1 VAIGTAVLAVA
12 LAGAA
17 PASEGI
23 VEISQTR
30 ALAGGVTPGDAPGFP
45 VTLGAAGSYRLASN
59 LNLTGATI
67 AISVEAD
74 DVALDLN
81 GFALFGAG
89 PGSLGISI
97 VGRRDVL
104 VRDGSIVGFGAGIR
118 EQSDAGRRHRVLR
131 VRLRENLSG
140 IWLPGAEHRVEDCT
154 VIGLR
159 DPFAPGSGI
168 EAGERSA
175 VRGNVSSFNDY
186 AGISLVGGVVA
197 ENVAYRNGDP
207 DDPLFPQGPGISA
220 GAADA
225 VRNVAYG
232 NVEFGISAGGSAIGN
247 VSAQNGGGGL
257 LAGNGPVEDNAVY
270 DNQAAGIL
278 ASGVVRG
285 NAVLLNEDGIQASPG
300 AALWENA
307 IAGSSRYGI
316 FSVGGP
322 AAFGANELRY
332 NAAGDL
338 NGPITSLAPS
348 LCSGSP
354 CP

>member
-1 VAIGTAVLAVA
+1 
-12 LAGAA
+12 
-17 PASEGI
+17 
-23 VEISQTR
+23 
-30 ALAGGVTPGDAPGFP
+30 
-45 VTLGAAGSYRLASN
+45 
-59 LNLTGATI
+59 
-67 AISVEAD
+67 
-74 DVALDLN
+74 
-81 GFALFGAG
+81 
-89 PGSLGISI
+89 
-97 VGRRDVL
+97 
-104 VRDGSIVGFGAGIR
+104 
-118 EQSDAGRRHRVLR
+118 VLR

-140 IWLPGAEHRVEDCT
+140 IWLPGAEHRVEGCS
-154 VIGLR
+154 VIGVR

-186 AGISLVGGVVA
+186 AGISLLGDGLVA

-207 DDPLFPQGPGISA
+207 DDLLFPQGPGISA
-220 GAADA
+220 GVGSAV

-232 NVEFGISAGGSAIGN
+232 SVEFGISAGGSAIGN
-247 VSAQNGGGGL
+247 ASARNGGAGL

-270 DNQAAGIL
+270 DNQGAGIL

-285 NAVLLNEDGIQASPG
+285 NAVSVNEDGIQAGLG

-307 IAGSSRYGI
+307 IAGNSRYGI
-316 FSVGGP
+316 LLVGGP

-338 NGPITSLAPS
+338 SGPITSVAPS